1 MLVSYNWL
9 KEYLGPEAP
18 SAKKIVDLLTD
29 YAFEVDKIEAKGNDW
44 LIDIDILPNR
54 SSDCLSHRGIAREIA
69 TLTDKPL
76 KFDPL
81 AKTPKLIPSDLLAVE
96 IGEGHDFPGF
106 TATLISGV
114 TVKESPVWLKQRLE
128 ALGQRPINNIVDATN
143 YVMYALGQPLHAYDA
158 DLFPQVGG
166 RWRFKVRRAKAG
178 ETISLLAEAGGDE
191 DRVVELK
198 GTELLIVDGSANT
211 PIGLAGVKG
220 GRHAMVNDKTIKI
233 IIEAANFDPILTR
246 RTARALNI
254 IIDASK
260 RFENEPSRE
269 LPLYGQ
275 VAIAKLITD
284 IAGGSAEGMIDVY
297 KEKLDNPSVLVRPDR
312 VNAKLGLSL
321 EADEMM
327 AIVRRLGATV
337 KKAKGGFLA
346 TSPFERTDLKLEEDY
361 IEEIG
366 RIYGLSHI
374 KSVKP
379 EPTPVAEVNQFH
391 YYSEKISTELIR
403 QGFSEVI
410 TSSFRQTDT
419 IELRN
424 ALASDKKYLRS
435 LLTNNLIEV
444 LENNINH
451 IDLLGLTEVK
461 VFEIG
466 TVFNKKSGGVV
477 EERINLALGVR
488 SKASG
493 HTAKDDEIIK
503 TVGLELEKL
512 LEKKLNWISTPAGTA
527 EIDLAKTLKGLP
539 AKDAYQQ
546 TNQVADIKYRPYSV
560 YPSVSRDLAMWVKD
574 DVTPEV
580 AKGELNQIAGPLCV
594 RISLFDEFA
603 KAGRQSYAFRLVFQ
617 ADDRT
622 LTDTEVNAIMDTIYE
637 MVAEK
642 EWQVR

>member
-9 KEYLGPEAP
+9 KEYLGPDAP
-18 SAKKIVDLLTD
+18 SAKKIVDLFTD
-29 YAFEVDKIEAKGNDW
+29 YAFEVDKLEAKGDDW
-44 LIDIDILPNR
+44 LIDVDILPNR

-76 KFDPL
+76 AFDPF
-81 AKTPKLIPSDLLAVE
+81 AKVPDLTPSDLLAVE
-96 IGEGHDFPGF
+96 IEDGHDCPRF
-106 TATLISGV
+106 TAALISGV
-114 TVKESPVWLKQRLE
+114 TVKESPAWLKERLE
-128 ALGQRPINNIVDATN
+128 VIGQRPINNIVDATN

-158 DLFPQVGG
+158 DLFPQVDGK
-166 RWRFKVRRAKAG
+166 WRFKVRRAKAG
-178 ETISLLAEAGGDE
+178 ETISLLAEGGGDE
-191 DRVVELK
+191 DRVVALK
-198 GTELLIVDGSANT
+198 GTELLIVDGSSNT

-220 GRHAMVNDKTIKI
+220 GRHAMVNKKTTKI
-233 IIEAANFDPILTR
+233 IIEAANFDSALTR
-246 RTARALNI
+246 RTARGLNI
-254 IIDASK
+254 MIDASK

-275 VAIAKLITD
+275 ADIAKLITD
-284 IAGGSAEGMIDVY
+284 IAGGKAEGIIDVY
-297 KEKLDNPSVLVRPDR
+297 KEKSDNPSVLVRPER
-312 VNAKLGLSL
+312 VNGKLGLSL
-321 EADEMM
+321 KADEMT

-337 KKAKGGFLA
+337 KKAKDGFLA

-419 IELRN
+419 VKLKN
-424 ALASDKKYLRS
+424 ALASDKECLRS
-435 LLTNNLIEV
+435 SLADNLTEV

-451 IDLLGLTEVK
+451 IDLLGLTAVK

-466 TVFNKKSGGVV
+466 TVFNKKSGGVI

-512 LEKKLNWISTPAGTA
+512 LATKLNWTTVAGTA
-527 EIDLAKTLKGLP
+527 EIDLAKAIKNLP
-539 AKDAYQQ
+539 TKDAYEPLDE
-546 TNQVADIKYRPYSV
+546 TATIKYQPFSV
-560 YPSVSRDLAMWVKD
+560 YPSVSRDLAMWVTD
-574 DVTPEV
+574 GVTPEV
-580 AKGELNQIAGPLCV
+580 AKEALSQTAGPLCV

-603 KAGRQSYAFRLVFQ
+603 KDGRQSYAFRLVFQ
-617 ADDRT
+617 ANDRT
-622 LTDTEVNAIMDTIYE
+622 LTDTEVNAIMETIYKL
-637 MVAEK
+637 VAEK